1 MNKPEM
7 VNSIAIKSGLSKKDS
22 EAALDAFV
30 ASVEDALKAGDK
42 VSLVGFGA
50 FEVRQRPAR
59 KGRNPK
65 TKEEIMISASNA
77 PVFKAGR
84 GLKQLVNPL
93 KAAASEAPV
102 VVPEATAAVPETPAA
117 TPVVANPAP

>member
-1 MNKPEM
+1 MNKPEL
-7 VNSIAIKSGLSKKDS
+7 VNAIATKTGLSKKDC
-22 EAALDAFV
+22 ETVLDAFV

-50 FEVRQRPAR
+50 FEVRKRPAR

-65 TKEEIMISASNA
+65 TKEEIMIAASNA

-84 GLKQLVNPL
+84 GLKEVVNPAE
-93 KAAASEAPV
+93 AAAPEMPV
-102 VVPEATAAVPETPAA
+102 VP
-117 TPVVANPAP
+117 NPIP

>member
-1 MNKPEM
+1 MNRPEM
-7 VNSIAIKSGLSKKDS
+7 INSIASKSGLSKKDS
-22 EAALDAFV
+22 EAALDAFI

-50 FEVRQRPAR
+50 FEVRKRPAR

-84 GLKQLVNPL
+84 GLKEKVNPVQ
-93 KAAASEAPV
+93 S
-102 VVPEATAAVPETPAA
+102 ATPETLVA
-117 TPVVANPAP
+117 TPIAANPAP

>member
-7 VNSIAIKSGLSKKDS
+7 VNSMALKSGLSKKDS

-84 GLKQLVNPL
+84 GLKQMVNPVQ
-93 KAAASEAPV
+93 AA
-102 VVPEATAAVPETPAA
+102 TPETPVA
-117 TPVVANPAP
+117 TPVAAPPAP

>member
-7 VNSIAIKSGLSKKDS
+7 VNSIASKSGLSKKDS

-50 FEVRQRPAR
+50 FEVRKRPAR

-65 TKEEIMISASNA
+65 TNEEIMIAASNA

-84 GLKQLVNPL
+84 SLKEKVNPVQ
-93 KAAASEAPV
+93 ATAPV
-102 VVPEATAAVPETPAA
+102 TPPVP
-117 TPVVANPAP
+117 

>member
-1 MNKPEM
+1 VNKPEM
-7 VNSIAIKSGLSKKDS
+7 VNSIAVKSGLSKKDS

-84 GLKQLVNPL
+84 GLKQMVNPL
-93 KAAASEAPV
+93 KAATPESPV
-102 VVPEATAAVPETPAA
+102 ATPETPVA
-117 TPVVANPAP
+117 TPVAAPPAP

>member
-1 MNKPEM
+1 VNKPEL
-7 VNSIAIKSGLSKKDS
+7 VNAIASKSGLSKKDC
-22 EAALDAFV
+22 ETVLDAFV

-50 FEVRQRPAR
+50 FEVRKRPAR

-65 TKEEIMISASNA
+65 TNEEIMIAASNA

-84 GLKQLVNPL
+84 GLKEVVNP
-93 KAAASEAPV
+93 V
-102 VVPEATAAVPETPAA
+102 QAA
-117 TPVVANPAP
+117 TPEMPVVPNPVP

>member
-1 MNKPEM
+1 MNKPEL
-7 VNSIAIKSGLSKKDS
+7 VNAIASKSGLSKKDC
-22 EAALDAFV
+22 ETVLDAFV

-50 FEVRQRPAR
+50 FEVRKRPAR

-65 TKEEIMISASNA
+65 TNEEIMIAASNA

-84 GLKQLVNPL
+84 GLKEVVNP
-93 KAAASEAPV
+93 V
-102 VVPEATAAVPETPAA
+102 QAA
-117 TPVVANPAP
+117 TPEMPVVPNPVL

>member
-7 VNSIAIKSGLSKKDS
+7 INSIASKSGLSKKDS

-84 GLKQLVNPL
+84 GLKQMVNPGH
-93 KAAASEAPV
+93 AAA
-102 VVPEATAAVPETPAA
+102 PETPVA
-117 TPVVANPAP
+117 TPVAANPAP

>member
-1 MNKPEM
+1 MNKPEL
-7 VNSIAIKSGLSKKDS
+7 VNAIATKTGLSKKDC
-22 EAALDAFV
+22 ETVLDAFV

-50 FEVRQRPAR
+50 FEVRKRPAR

-65 TKEEIMISASNA
+65 TNEEIMIAASNA

-84 GLKQLVNPL
+84 GLKEVVNP
-93 KAAASEAPV
+93 V
-102 VVPEATAAVPETPAA
+102 QAA
-117 TPVVANPAP
+117 TPAMPVAPNPIP

>member
-1 MNKPEM
+1 VNKPEL
-7 VNSIAIKSGLSKKDS
+7 VNAIATKTGLSKKDC
-22 EAALDAFV
+22 ETVLDAFV

-50 FEVRQRPAR
+50 FEVRKRPAR

-65 TKEEIMISASNA
+65 TNEEIMIAASNA

-84 GLKQLVNPL
+84 GLKEVVNP
-93 KAAASEAPV
+93 V
-102 VVPEATAAVPETPAA
+102 QAA
-117 TPVVANPAP
+117 TPAMPVAPNPIP

>member
-1 MNKPEM
+1 MNKPEL
-7 VNSIAIKSGLSKKDS
+7 VNSIASKTGLSKKDC

-50 FEVRQRPAR
+50 FEVRKRPAR

-65 TKEEIMISASNA
+65 TREEIMISASNA

-84 GLKQLVNPL
+84 GLKEMVNP
-93 KAAASEAPV
+93 AR
-102 VVPEATAAVPETPAA
+102 AA
-117 TPVVANPAP
+117 TPEVPVATNPIP

>member
-1 MNKPEM
+1 MNKPEL
-7 VNSIAIKSGLSKKDS
+7 VNAIATKTGLSKKDCES
-22 EAALDAFV
+22 VLDAFV

-50 FEVRQRPAR
+50 FEVRKRPAR

-65 TKEEIMISASNA
+65 TKEEIMIAASNA

-84 GLKQLVNPL
+84 GLKEVVNPV
-93 KAAASEAPV
+93 K
-102 VVPEATAAVPETPAA
+102 AAVPEM
-117 TPVVANPAP
+117 PVVPNPVP

>member
-7 VNSIAIKSGLSKKDS
+7 INSIASKSGLSKKDS

-50 FEVRQRPAR
+50 FEVRKRPAR

-65 TKEEIMISASNA
+65 TKEEIMIAASNA

-84 GLKQLVNPL
+84 GLKETVNPVQ
-93 KAAASEAPV
+93 AAAPEMPVAPS
-102 VVPEATAAVPETPAA
+102 PIP
-117 TPVVANPAP
+117 

>member
-1 MNKPEM
+1 VNKPEM
-7 VNSIAIKSGLSKKDS
+7 VNSIAAKTGLSKKDS

-84 GLKQLVNPL
+84 GLKQLVNPVQ
-93 KAAASEAPV
+93 AA
-102 VVPEATAAVPETPAA
+102 TPETPVAA
-117 TPVVANPAP
+117 PVAAIPAP

>member
-1 MNKPEM
+1 MNKPEL
-7 VNSIAIKSGLSKKDS
+7 VNAIASKTGLSKKDC
-22 EAALDAFV
+22 ETVLDAFV

-50 FEVRQRPAR
+50 FEVRKRPAR

-65 TKEEIMISASNA
+65 TNEEIMIAASNA

-84 GLKQLVNPL
+84 GLKEVVNP
-93 KAAASEAPV
+93 V
-102 VVPEATAAVPETPAA
+102 QAA
-117 TPVVANPAP
+117 TPAMPVAPNPIP

>member
-1 MNKPEM
+1 VNKPEL
-7 VNSIAIKSGLSKKDS
+7 VNSIALKSGLSKKDS

-50 FEVRQRPAR
+50 FEVRKRPAR
-59 KGRNPK
+59 KGRNPQ

-84 GLKQLVNPL
+84 GLKEMVNP
-93 KAAASEAPV
+93 V
-102 VVPEATAAVPETPAA
+102 QAA
-117 TPVVANPAP
+117 TPEMPASTNPIP

>member
-1 MNKPEM
+1 MNKPEL
-7 VNSIAIKSGLSKKDS
+7 VNSIASKTGLSKKDC

-50 FEVRQRPAR
+50 FEVRKRPAR

-65 TKEEIMISASNA
+65 TKEEIMIAASNA

-84 GLKQLVNPL
+84 GLKEVVNP
-93 KAAASEAPV
+93 V
-102 VVPEATAAVPETPAA
+102 RAA
-117 TPVVANPAP
+117 TPEMPVVPSPIP

>member
-1 MNKPEM
+1 VNKPEL
-7 VNSIAIKSGLSKKDS
+7 VNSIASKTGLSKKDC

-50 FEVRQRPAR
+50 FEVRKRPAR

-65 TKEEIMISASNA
+65 TREEIMISASNA

-84 GLKQLVNPL
+84 GLKEMVNP
-93 KAAASEAPV
+93 V
-102 VVPEATAAVPETPAA
+102 QAA
-117 TPVVANPAP
+117 THEIPVATNPIP

>member
-7 VNSIAIKSGLSKKDS
+7 VNSIASKTGLSKKDS

-84 GLKQLVNPL
+84 GLKQMVNPVQ
-93 KAAASEAPV
+93 AAM
-102 VVPEATAAVPETPAA
+102 PETPVA
-117 TPVVANPAP
+117 TPVAANPAP